1 MSELDPFGAESPIPR
16 PTSNEI
22 EFQNGE
28 PLFDEIGR
36 GIINGT
42 KNFIIYGP
50 EKSGKTSF
58 TNVLPEN
65 LPVGFIGVKVELE
78 FLGEEPIYSVY
89 DQIFSSVFRKLLD
102 KGYLEEKNDYYKSWT
117 KQVNRGDL
125 DVDPELELLAIGSR
139 IAFHRKNPTSTI
151 TVDKGLIQNDWLR
164 LKNFTLTIYP
174 EFSNFILI
182 LDDPQQIL
190 NLDPKTQS
198 SFFRLFETVES
209 PLLLMT
215 VNLLRKSNKKENTE
229 LSLLDLLTE
238 RLPDARLDKSL
249 QKLDSENISE
259 IIKKVRPELDPKKMD
274 RVSRSVRNV
283 TGGHPYLIK
292 LLLNN
297 MDRRAKKTGK
307 FEVDTAS
314 CESLIDSQLL
324 KLTPEAVM
332 FYQTLKKL
340 RATNTDVFLQLS
352 TVLLATTQIRAR
364 PGSGGKTTIS
374 HKSLTEIVLSNY
386 APKPIN
392 ANLLDSELA
401 SYLKSVQ
408 RVWSMGLFN
417 IIDNDGKTISA
428 NEAPDSSFISAQ
440 SKIVTDIDPLILAY
454 LRISARELNKDFV
467 IPSTQSYF
475 STTTNLFARGLVD
488 FLLPEHTEM
497 VSRRKIR
504 AYSPINNLGI
514 PEEGLTNRIT
524 QAVNE
529 NDLQT
534 LYSHFYNPIRN
545 IIFYS
550 SHNSQTAFDIFSGT
564 PVIFNVVFSELNLP
578 EYREFSYI
586 LYLQPEIKINDIEA
600 NFVSWL
606 ETNSPIMELFYK
618 VKVVEHSLAI
628 FPESLFRDLVFICGR
643 NMRFNSAFNFFQED
657 RFNELRDY
665 LLEHLRHELLLI
677 DQYEDFSESRWGFQR
692 NAQSLSFMA
701 ASSGLFEESL
711 KGFEWAIKDSYSNSI
726 MIEDNKSVAL
736 ANLGNFEKAAEI
748 SWRNLK
754 MLRDKRLEHDAY
766 YKLVYI
772 PFKSNQHTLGSNAI
786 EIDEWSLFTYELQ
799 HAILLLSKKK
809 VTPLLEPERD
819 FLSNFA
825 ENMSQETL
833 TSFFDTK
840 QPIHRMLAFYLMS
853 VDSPAMAEK
862 FLERFI
868 STSNQAVQVQ
878 AAISDLDEIKGG
890 GS

>member
-1 MSELDPFGAESPIPR
+1 VAELDPFGAEFPISR
-16 PTSNEI
+16 PKPNEI

-28 PLFDEIGR
+28 PLFDEISQ

-89 DQIFSSVFRKLLD
+89 DQIFSSIFRKLLE

-125 DVDPELELLAIGSR
+125 DVDPELELLALGSR

-164 LKNFTLTIYP
+164 LKNFTLTIHP
-174 EFSNFILI
+174 EFSNFIII

-198 SFFRLFETVES
+198 SFFRLFETKES
-209 PLLLMT
+209 PLLLIT
-215 VNLLRKSNKKENTE
+215 VNLVKNLNKKETTE

-238 RLPDARLDKSL
+238 RLPNARLDKSL

-259 IIKKVRPELDPKKMD
+259 IIKKVRPELDPTKMD

-297 MDRRAKKTGK
+297 MDKRAKKTGK

-324 KLTPEAVM
+324 KLSPEAVM
-332 FYQTLKKL
+332 FYRTLKKL
-340 RATNTDVFLQLS
+340 RATNTDDFLKIS
-352 TVLLATTQIRAR
+352 TVLLATTQTRAR
-364 PGSGGKTTIS
+364 PRSGRKIAIS
-374 HKSLTEIVLSNY
+374 DKSLTEIVLSNY

-392 ANLLDSELA
+392 ANLLDSELF

-408 RVWSMGLFN
+408 GVWSMGLFK
-417 IIDNDGKTISA
+417 IIDNDGKIISA
-428 NEAPDSSFISAQ
+428 NEVPDSSFISIQ

-467 IPSTQSYF
+467 MPSTQSYF

-488 FLLPEHTEM
+488 FLLPENIEM
-497 VSRRKIR
+497 VSSRKIR
-504 AYSPINNLGI
+504 AYSPIDDSEI
-514 PEEGLTNRIT
+514 YEEGLTSRIT
-524 QAVNE
+524 RALNE

-534 LYSHFYNPIRN
+534 LYSHFYSPIRN
-545 IIFYS
+545 IIMY
-550 SHNSQTAFDIFSGT
+550 NSFNSKTAFEIRSGT
-564 PVIFNVVFSELNLP
+564 PVIINVIFSELNLP

-586 LYLQPEIKINDIEA
+586 LYLQPEIEISDIEA

-618 VKVVEHSLAI
+618 VKVVEHSIAI
-628 FPESLFRDLVFICGR
+628 FPESLFKDLVFICGR
-643 NMRFNSAFNFFQED
+643 SMRFSSAFNFFQED
-657 RFNELRDY
+657 RFKELKDY
-665 LLEHLRHELLLI
+665 LQEHLRHELLLV
-677 DQYEDFSESRWGFQR
+677 DQYEDFSASREGFQR

-711 KGFEWAIKDSYSNSI
+711 NGFEWAIKDSYSNSI
-726 MIEDNKSVAL
+726 MIEDNKLVAL
-736 ANLGNFEKAAEI
+736 ANLGNLDKAVEI

-754 MLRDKRLEHDAY
+754 MLRDKRLEPDAY

-772 PFKSNQHTLGSNAI
+772 PFKSNLDILGSNAI

-799 HAILLLSKKK
+799 HAILLLSKKRI
-809 VTPLLEPERD
+809 TPLLNPERD
-819 FLSNFA
+819 FLTNFA
-825 ENMSQETL
+825 GTLSQESL
-833 TSFFDTK
+833 TSLIDTK

-853 VDSPAMAEK
+853 VDSPTMAEK
-862 FLERFI
+862 FLEHFI
-868 STSNQAVQVQ
+868 STSNQPVQVQ
-878 AAISDLDEIKGG
+878 AAISDLDEIRGG